1 MLAGGPAR
9 LRQQAGIPVR
19 ATRAA
24 RKSGFLYP
32 KTRKTLARV
41 YDPRLKIPTP
51 WRGSM
56 SRVKN
61 SGRLHRAYQSKYS

>member
-24 RKSGFLYP
+24 RKSGFFVSQNPEDLSAG
-32 KTRKTLARV
+32 L
-41 YDPRLKIPTP
+41 
-51 WRGSM
+51 
-56 SRVKN
+56 
-61 SGRLHRAYQSKYS
+61 